1 MTKPQPMG
9 RSPARLTPVSGVTG
23 KGPACFLLEGGG
35 HRILLD
41 VGIGPDRGAAP
52 DLSAIGRVDA
62 VLLSHAHADH
72 AGGLHL
78 LGAVGNPPVYATD
91 ITAAQLPR
99 EWSGRLNSL
108 PLRGQIDL
116 FGTKVT
122 TGRNGHAPGGVW
134 LHLGVGD
141 GLFYAGDM
149 GFESELYA
157 IDEPPPAATAIID
170 ASAGL
175 DDTPQADRRSVMR
188 HLLRQGDALLPVPAA
203 GRGPEIALFVVEE
216 ICRKPFL
223 CPELR
228 EMVANLCEPWRETLR
243 AGTADRL
250 AFLLAMAGS
259 VEHRSPGPRGVV
271 IAANVM
277 ADAGASA
284 RLLPGW
290 LDRRDGTIVLSG
302 YVPDD
307 TPVGRVRG
315 MGRAAVAG
323 WNVHP
328 RISDNARLLRVLGAR
343 TAISAFNGR
352 VPCCDWETAL
362 APTVAATGEVT
373 V

>member
-1 MTKPQPMG
+1 MG
-9 RSPARLTPVSGVTG
+9 SSPARLIPVSGVTG

-41 VGIGPDRGAAP
+41 IGIGPDRGAAP
-52 DLSAIGRVDA
+52 DLSGVGRVDA

-99 EWSGRLNSL
+99 EWSGRLNPL
-108 PLRGQIDL
+108 PLRGRVDL
-116 FGTKVT
+116 LGIQVT

-134 LHLGVGD
+134 LHLAVGD

-149 GFESELYA
+149 SFESELYA
-157 IDEPPPAATAIID
+157 VDEPPPAATAIID

-175 DDTPQADRRSVMR
+175 DDVPQAERRSAMCR
-188 HLLRQGDALLPVPAA
+188 LLRQGDILLPVPAA
-203 GRGPEIALFVVEE
+203 GRGPEIALLVVEE
-216 ICRKPFL
+216 TCRKPSL
-223 CPELR
+223 CPEMR
-228 EMVANLCEPWRETLR
+228 EMVANLCGPWRETLR

-259 VEHRSPGPRGVV
+259 MEHRWPGPRGVV
-271 IAANVM
+271 LAANVM

-290 LDRRDGTIVLSG
+290 LDRRDGAIILSG
-302 YVPDD
+302 YVPPE
-307 TPVGRVRG
+307 TPVGRARG

-328 RISDNARLLRVLGAR
+328 RISDNAKLLQTLGAR
-343 TAISAFNGR
+343 MAVPAFNGR
-352 VPCCDWETAL
+352 VPPDEWQRALPSVATVVGDTAI
-362 APTVAATGEVT
+362 
-373 V
+373 

>member
-1 MTKPQPMG
+1 MG
-9 RSPARLTPVSGVTG
+9 RSPARLIPISGVVG

-35 HRILLD
+35 RRILLD
-41 VGIGPDRGAAP
+41 IGVGPDRGAAP
-52 DLSAIGRVDA
+52 DFSGVGRVDA

-78 LGAVGNPPVYATD
+78 LDAIGNPPVHATA

-99 EWSGRLNSL
+99 EWAGRVNPL
-108 PLRGQIDL
+108 PLSGQIDL
-116 FGTKVT
+116 FGIKVT

-134 LHLGVGD
+134 LHLAVGD

-157 IDEPPPAATAIID
+157 IDEPPPAATAVID

-175 DDTPQADRRSVMR
+175 DDTPQADRRSAMR
-188 HLLRQGDALLPVPAA
+188 HLLSRGDALLPVPAA
-203 GRGPEIALFVVEE
+203 GRGPEIALFVVEK
-216 ICRKPFL
+216 ICRKPSL

-228 EMVANLCEPWRETLR
+228 GTIASLCGPWRDTLR
-243 AGTADRL
+243 AGAADRL
-250 AFLLAMAGS
+250 SFLLAMAGS
-259 VEHRSPGPRGVV
+259 VEHRWPGPRGVI
-271 IAANVM
+271 IASNVM
-277 ADAGASA
+277 ADTGASA

-290 LDRRDGTIVLSG
+290 LDRRDGVIVLSG

-307 TPVGRVRG
+307 TPVGRARG
-315 MGRAAVAG
+315 MGRAVVAP

-328 RISDNARLLRVLGAR
+328 RLSDNARLLRALGAR
-343 TAISAFNGR
+343 RAIPAFDGR

-362 APTVAATGEVT
+362 APAGLALGDVPV
-373 V
+373 

>member
-1 MTKPQPMG
+1 MG
-9 RSPARLTPVSGVTG
+9 RSTARLIPISGVTG
-23 KGPACFLLEGGG
+23 KGPACFLLEGGDR
-35 HRILLD
+35 RILLD
-41 VGIGPDRGAAP
+41 IGVGPDRGAAP

-108 PLRGQIDL
+108 PLSGQIDL
-116 FGTKVT
+116 FGIKLT
-122 TGRNGHAPGGVW
+122 TGRSGHAPGGVW
-134 LHLGVGD
+134 LHLGVGN
-141 GLFYAGDM
+141 GLFYGGDM
-149 GFESELYA
+149 SFESELYA
-157 IDEPPPAATAIID
+157 IDPPPSAATAVID

-175 DDTPQADRRSVMR
+175 DDTPQADRRSAMR

-216 ICRKPFL
+216 ICRKPSL

-228 EMVANLCEPWRETLR
+228 ETVANLCGPWRDTLR

-250 AFLLAMAGS
+250 SFLLAMAGA
-259 VEHRSPGPRGVV
+259 VEHRWPGPRGVV

-290 LDRRDGTIVLSG
+290 LDRRDGAIVLSG

-307 TPVGRVRG
+307 TPVGRVKG
-315 MGRAAVAG
+315 MGRAEVAG

-328 RISDNARLLRVLGAR
+328 RISDNARLLSALGAR
-343 TAISAFNGR
+343 TAIPAFNGR
-352 VPCCDWETAL
+352 VPRCDWEAAFAPAGLAL
-362 APTVAATGEVT
+362 GDVPV
-373 V
+373 

>member
-1 MTKPQPMG
+1 MTRPRPMG
-9 RSPARLTPVSGVTG
+9 RSPARLIPISGVTG
-23 KGPACFLLEGGG
+23 KGPACFLLEGEGR
-35 HRILLD
+35 RILLD
-41 VGIGPDRGAAP
+41 IGVGPDRGAAP
-52 DLSAIGRVDA
+52 DLSAVGRVDA

-78 LGAVGNPPVYATD
+78 LGAVGDPPVHATA

-99 EWSGRLNSL
+99 EWAGRVNPL
-108 PLRGQIDL
+108 PLSGEIDL
-116 FGTKVT
+116 FGIKVT
-122 TGRNGHAPGGVW
+122 TGRTGHAPGGVW
-134 LHLGVGD
+134 LHLAVGD

-157 IDEPPPAATAIID
+157 IDEPPPAATAVID

-175 DDTPQADRRSVMR
+175 DDTPQADRRSAMH
-188 HLLRQGDALLPVPAA
+188 HLVRQGDALLPVPAA

-216 ICRKPFL
+216 ICRKPSL

-228 EMVANLCEPWRETLR
+228 EMVANLCGPWRETLR

-250 AFLLAMAGS
+250 SFLLAMAGS

-271 IAANVM
+271 IASNVM

-284 RLLPGW
+284 RLLPEW
-290 LDRRDGTIVLSG
+290 LDRRDAAIILSG
-302 YVPDD
+302 CVPDD
-307 TPVGRVRG
+307 TPVERVRG

-328 RISDNARLLRVLGAR
+328 RISDNARLLGALGAR
-343 TAISAFNGR
+343 TAIPAFNGR
-352 VPCCDWETAL
+352 VPPADWEPAL

>member
-1 MTKPQPMG
+1 MTKPRPVG
-9 RSPARLTPVSGVTG
+9 RSPARLIPISGVTG

-35 HRILLD
+35 RRILLD
-41 VGIGPDRGAAP
+41 IGIGPDRGAAP
-52 DLSAIGRVDA
+52 DLSAVGRVDA

-78 LGAVGNPPVYATD
+78 LGAIGNPPVYATD

-108 PLRGQIDL
+108 PLSGQIDL
-116 FGTKVT
+116 FGIKVT

-134 LHLGVGD
+134 LHLGVGN

-157 IDEPPPAATAIID
+157 IDEPPPAATAVID
-170 ASAGL
+170 VSAGL
-175 DDTPQADRRSVMR
+175 DDTPQADRRSAMR
-188 HLLRQGDALLPVPAA
+188 HLVRQGDALLPVPAA

-216 ICRKPFL
+216 ICRKPSL
-223 CPELR
+223 CPELC
-228 EMVANLCEPWRETLR
+228 ETVANLCGPWRETLR
-243 AGTADRL
+243 AGAADRL
-250 AFLLAMAGS
+250 SFLLAMAGS
-259 VEHRSPGPRGVV
+259 VEHRWPGPRGVV

-284 RLLPGW
+284 HLLPEW
-290 LDRRDGTIVLSG
+290 LDRSDAAIILSG
-302 YVPDD
+302 YVPHD

-328 RISDNARLLRVLGAR
+328 RISDNARLLSALGAR
-343 TAISAFNGR
+343 TAIPAFNGR
-352 VPCCDWETAL
+352 VPPDDWQKALPSVATIVGDTA
-362 APTVAATGEVT
+362 V
-373 V
+373 